1 MLAFK
6 RIISFNL
13 IFGIIMAMFIPAMAI
28 VSCRRDGRDLRVG
41 LFGVE
46 QVLQKKSPY
55 ENPTD
60 PNRTIFR
67 YAPGITIL
75 EYPFLLK
82 SRMTAPYQF
91 ESFTPSILAWYFAEI
106 LALIF
111 SAFILLKLTPSL
123 PPAVSWRNLKIGF
136 LLSLPLIG
144 YELSNCQNKLVALFF
159 VLLAILLF
167 ERKRM
172 LLSAISLCLGLTIYI
187 PLLFFALYLLIKS
200 RGRFALSFI
209 AGALIVFII
218 GPSLIWGFKFNNF
231 LLKDWYDYALKPFI
245 FTHSYASYI
254 DLRASSQS
262 LPSSIGRIFVS
273 GHTETFKYLI
283 SPELV
288 HIIIKVFSAVIV
300 LLSCLALWKRSKSAS
315 EGLGLAV
322 FLILALIIPLYC
334 IYYTWAWL
342 FVIYFFVLNYTTSP
356 GAPNTEK
363 KVLLVLTSIM
373 FLSTCL
379 IGVTILK
386 RNSFIFWATFILW
399 LGMSCALLKEAF
411 GRKVLTK

>member
-1 MLAFK
+1 MRAFK
-6 RIISFNL
+6 RIVSFNI
-13 IFGIIMAMFIPAMAI
+13 IFGIIIAMFIPAMAI
-28 VSCRRDGRDLRVG
+28 VACRRDGRDLRVG

-82 SRMTAPYQF
+82 SKMAAPFQF
-91 ESFTPSILAWYFAEI
+91 EGIIPSILAWYCAEI

-111 SAFILLKLTPSL
+111 SALILLKLASSL
-123 PPAVSWRNLKIGF
+123 PSSVSWRNLKIGF
-136 LLSLPLIG
+136 LMSLPLIG
-144 YELSNCQNKLVALFF
+144 YELSNCQNKLIALFF

-167 ERKRM
+167 ERKKM
-172 LLSAISLCLGLTIYI
+172 LLSAISLCIGLTIYI
-187 PLLFFALYLLIKS
+187 PLLFFTLYLLIKS
-200 RGRFALSFI
+200 RGRFVLSFI
-209 AGALIVFII
+209 AGALAVFII
-218 GPSLIWGFKFNNF
+218 GPSLIWGFNFNNF
-231 LLKDWYDYALKPFI
+231 LLKEWFDSSLKPFMLAN
-245 FTHSYASYI
+245 SYASYI
-254 DLRASSQS
+254 DLRVSSQS
-262 LPSSIGRIFVS
+262 LPSAIGRMFVS
-273 GHTETFKYLI
+273 GHTETFKYSI

-300 LLSCLALWKRSKSAS
+300 FLSCLAVWKRPKPTS

-342 FVIYFFVLNYTTSP
+342 FVIYFMMLNYISSP
-356 GAPNTEK
+356 GSSNAEK
-363 KVLLVLTSIM
+363 KGLLILTSVM

-379 IGVTILK
+379 IGVSALK
-386 RNSFIFWATFILW
+386 QGSFIFWATFISW
-399 LGMSCALLKEAF
+399 LGMSCVLLKDGF
-411 GRKVLTK
+411 NKKVLTK